1 MGKLKLVYKIIYI
14 DNFIKVVWL
23 MGIFFQ
29 IWNKKDS
36 KEKGW
41 ILLMG
46 NEKKKFLKDLF
57 VMFYEI
63 LCLEIVEKIKKFW
76 EVCLSGMILCLF
88 KFV

>member
-36 KEKGW
+36 KEKDW

-46 NEKKKFLKDLF
+46 NEK
-57 VMFYEI
+57 
-63 LCLEIVEKIKKFW
+63 
-76 EVCLSGMILCLF
+76 
-88 KFV
+88 